1 VINIFNKTDNWNKK
15 KSLFQRLKHSI
26 SPEDP
31 PLKETLAYS
40 IYKLEAS
47 EKRLKRAEEVLSRR
61 DQLCLQKCVEA
72 QIAGDRIHAIM
83 YANECAEV
91 RKLSKLVLASEL
103 SIEQAILRLETA
115 SKITDVISAVV
126 PIADVVRE
134 THNKLAGI
142 IPSAATQ
149 LGEVNDL
156 LNMSLKEMGTAK
168 IQTPSMNVVS
178 EEAMK
183 ILEQANVAAEEKIR
197 EKFPELPT
205 EVSVPVEPIQ
215 IGVSSGNIQAE
226 MSTQFQTTPLED
238 RVYDYIKSCNGQV
251 SILQCAAYLGVYP
264 YDIEKAIDYLKKEGK
279 IEVK

>member
-1 VINIFNKTDNWNKK
+1 VITIFNKTDNWNTKK
-15 KSLFQRLKHSI
+15 TLFQRLKQSI
-26 SPEDP
+26 SPSKP

-47 EKRLKRAEEVLSRR
+47 QKRLKKAEDVLSSR

-91 RKLSKLVLASEL
+91 RKLSKLVLTSEL

-134 THNKLAGI
+134 THNKLSGI

-156 LNMSLKEMGTAK
+156 LNASLKEMGTAK

-183 ILEQANVAAEEKIR
+183 ILEQANIAAEQRIR

-205 EVSVPVEPIQ
+205 EVSVPAEPIQ
-215 IGVSSGNIQAE
+215 IGVSTGYDQVEIRSQIQK
-226 MSTQFQTTPLED
+226 STLED

-279 IEVK
+279 IDVK